1 VTRES
6 LWKPAE
12 LALMKM
18 LTVQMTSNTENMFM
32 GKTATTS
39 FPKFGVRRGKAAL
52 VELANGLL
60 GSLKSIE
67 HDRQGLS

>member
-1 VTRES
+1 
-6 LWKPAE
+6 
-12 LALMKM
+12 
-18 LTVQMTSNTENMFM
+18 M